1 MRWPLARAWGWT
13 VGPGMWFAAGG
24 GGGREGMFV
33 VLGCAAGAEVEGD
46 GRDGYWRV
54 AFAAALAARE
64 AGLEAEDP
72 IVVVCVCDQSITGG
86 WYVVL
91 GELNVRREM
100 HGKVSEVEHLEL
112 INHDGRDAKTWGCS
126 GPCFLML
133 AEPHF
138 RSLPSTAMS

>member
-1 MRWPLARAWGWT
+1 MEDGARRRSGGRVIPSLRWPLARAWGWT

-72 IVVVCVCDQSITGG
+72 IVVVCVC
-86 WYVVL
+86 V
-91 GELNVRREM
+91 
-100 HGKVSEVEHLEL
+100 
-112 INHDGRDAKTWGCS
+112 
-126 GPCFLML
+126 
-133 AEPHF
+133 
-138 RSLPSTAMS
+138 

>member
-1 MRWPLARAWGWT
+1 
-13 VGPGMWFAAGG
+13 MWFAAGG

-72 IVVVCVCDQSITGG
+72 IVVVCVCDQSIAGG

-91 GELNVRREM
+91 GELNVPREM
-100 HGKVSEVEHLEL
+100 YGEVSNIWSSEIMTEEMP
-112 INHDGRDAKTWGCS
+112 KS
-126 GPCFLML
+126 GGVRVRAP
-133 AEPHF
+133 
-138 RSLPSTAMS
+138 

>member
-1 MRWPLARAWGWT
+1 
-13 VGPGMWFAAGG
+13 
-24 GGGREGMFV
+24 MFV